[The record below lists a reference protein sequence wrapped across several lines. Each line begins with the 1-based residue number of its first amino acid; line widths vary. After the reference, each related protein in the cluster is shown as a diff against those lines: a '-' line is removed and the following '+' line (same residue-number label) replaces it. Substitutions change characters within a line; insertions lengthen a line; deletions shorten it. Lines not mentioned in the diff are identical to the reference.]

1 MFDDRFNRSR
11 NHNAPQINLRHMKR
25 SVSKLF
31 SDFFNSEKSGG
42 LILIGCTFLSIIIA
56 NSIFGAGY
64 LHFWHQSV
72 GFENVNIHLN
82 HPIEYWINDGL
93 MAIFFLLVGLEIE
106 REIYIGELST
116 LKNASLPFFA
126 AIGGMLAPAILHFVV
141 NSGSATQAGFGI
153 PMATDIAFALGILSL
168 LGDRVPVSLK
178 IFLTAFAIIDDLGA
192 IVMIALFYTD
202 TFLPGYFGAAIG
214 IFVFLLILNRLKIR
228 NLVFY
233 LVPGVVMW
241 YFMLQSGVHAT
252 VSGVL
257 LAFAIPFGNG
267 DQKST
272 SYILQH
278 YLHKPVAFVIL
289 PLFALANTGIVFLT
303 GWHYELASKNSI
315 GILLGLIVGKP
326 LGVVLF
332 CFAAVKLKISSLADD
347 INWRH
352 VIGAGFLGGV
362 GFTMSIFITLLAF
375 KDAEIIVGAKIA
387 VLFSSIVA
395 GLIGYIYLH
404 FNTKPSES
412 TVDSIPIS

>member
-1 MFDDRFNRSR
+1 
-11 NHNAPQINLRHMKR
+11 MKGT
-25 SVSKLF
+25 VSKLF
-31 SDFFNSEKSGG
+31 SDFFNSEKAGG
-42 LILIGCTFLSIIIA
+42 LILIACTFLSIIVA
-56 NSIFGAGY
+56 NSSLGAGY
-64 LHFWHQSV
+64 LHFWHQNI
-72 GFENVNIHLN
+72 GYENVNIHLR

-126 AIGGMLAPAILHFVV
+126 AIGGMLAPAILHFLI
-141 NSGSATQAGFGI
+141 NNGSATQAGFGI

-192 IVMIALFYTD
+192 IVMIALFYTE
-202 TFLPGYFGAAIG
+202 TFLQGYFAAAIG
-214 IFVFLLILNRLKIR
+214 IFVLLLVFNRLKIR

-241 YFMLQSGVHAT
+241 YCMLQSGVHAT
-252 VSGVL
+252 ISGVL

-267 DQKST
+267 DEKST
-272 SYILQH
+272 SYLLQH
-278 YLHKPVAFVIL
+278 HLHNPVAFVIL
-289 PLFALANTGIVFLT
+289 PLFALANTGIVFT
-303 GWHYELASKNSI
+303 PGWHNQLASKNSV
-315 GILLGLIVGKP
+315 GILLGLIIGKP
-326 LGVVLF
+326 LGVLLF
-332 CFAAVKLKISSLADD
+332 SFAAVKLKISSLADD

-352 VIGAGFLGGV
+352 VIGAGILGGI

-375 KDAEIIVGAKIA
+375 KDGEIIVGSKIA

-395 GLIGYIYLH
+395 GTIGYIYLH
-404 FNTKPSES
+404 FNTKESEPSH
-412 TVDSIPIS
+412 